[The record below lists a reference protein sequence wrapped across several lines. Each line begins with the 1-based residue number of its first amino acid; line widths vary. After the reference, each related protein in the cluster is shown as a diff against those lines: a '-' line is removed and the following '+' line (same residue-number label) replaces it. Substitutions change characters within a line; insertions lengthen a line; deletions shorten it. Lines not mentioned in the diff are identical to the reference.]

1 MAASDY
7 RFVTLWEF
15 DATIEEVSEI
25 LEDVESLPL
34 WWPSVYL
41 GVAVDEPGDA
51 KGVGKVVRL
60 LTRGWLPYTLRWT
73 FRVTESNCPH
83 GFALEA
89 GGDFVG
95 DGVWSLRQ
103 EGAKAQVLYDWTVR
117 ARKPLLRLLSFALK
131 PLFSAN
137 HRWAMAQGEKSLA
150 LELRRRRAKREKRLE
165 RVPLPPG
172 PAMYSG
178 PLLGALLAIV
188 VLGGLAASARKRK
201 SENT

>member
-15 DATIEEVSEI
+15 DATIEEISEI
-25 LEDVESLPL
+25 LEDVESLPV

-73 FRVTESNCPH
+73 FRVTASDCPN
-83 GFALEA
+83 GFALDA

-95 DGVWSLRQ
+95 EGVWSLRQ
-103 EGAKAQVLYDWTVR
+103 EGARALVLYDWSVR
-117 ARKPLLRLLSFALK
+117 AKKPLLRWLSFAIK
-131 PLFSAN
+131 PIFSAN

-150 LELRRRRAKREKRLE
+150 LELRRRRAKRERRLE

-178 PLLGALLAIV
+178 PLLGAAAALV
-188 VLGGLAASARKRK
+188 VLGVLAAMAKRRQ

>member
-15 DATIEEVSEI
+15 DATIEEISGI

-83 GFALEA
+83 GFTIEA
-89 GGDFVG
+89 TGDFEG
-95 DGVWSLRQ
+95 EGVWTLRQ
-103 EGAKAQVLYDWTVR
+103 EGEKAQVLYEWTVG
-117 ARKPLLRLLSFALK
+117 ARKPLLRWFSFALK
-131 PLFSAN
+131 PIFSAN

-150 LELRRRRAKREKRLE
+150 LEIRRRRAKREKRLE
-165 RVPLPPG
+165 RIPLPPG

-178 PLLGALLAIV
+178 PLLGAVLALV
-188 VLGGLAASARKRK
+188 VVGVLASAARRART
-201 SENT
+201 ENT